1 MFAVCACRELGT
13 LRRCG
18 ADHFD
23 PDYYKTLPLVTTGIF
38 RFMSNPL
45 YGFASIIYLLPGLFT
60 GSLESILIG
69 AHVYIGQWL
78 LWYSVE
84 EDDMKVIYGE

>member
-1 MFAVCACRELGT
+1 MGV

-23 PDYYKTLPLVTTGIF
+23 PEYYKSLPLVTTGIF
-38 RFMSNPL
+38 RFMDNPL
-45 YGFASIIYLLPGLFT
+45 YSFAALVYLLPGLFT
-60 GSLESILIG
+60 GSLESVLVG
-69 AHVYIGQWL
+69 VQVYIAQWL

-84 EDDMKVIYGE
+84 ADDMEAIYGK